1 MATELLDESV
11 LRDPT
16 ERPIFYAS
24 VALNFVLMALAITL
38 IFYQPPWLRTHPV
51 LGKDIGFLRVLA
63 ITALVGIPLLVLNR
77 NRRESAIRGSSVRIS
92 ERQFPDI
99 YAVLKAHCARLGMT
113 KLPELFLTGST
124 IAPYS
129 QTFSSW
135 RENYIVIHQA
145 LMDIDDRK
153 TLDVISFIIAHELG
167 AIRLG
172 QTTIGNEML
181 LTYISSIKWL
191 RTPLERARFY
201 SRDRYGAALSPTGFR
216 GLLVNATGRR
226 LMDQV
231 DIDDYFAQMRTYGG
245 IWSGVNVLF
254 ERKPQVFV
262 RLQRL
267 RAAGYRYIPPEPPT

>member
-113 KLPELFLTGST
+113 ELPELFLTGST

-181 LTYISSIKWL
+181 LTYVSSINWL